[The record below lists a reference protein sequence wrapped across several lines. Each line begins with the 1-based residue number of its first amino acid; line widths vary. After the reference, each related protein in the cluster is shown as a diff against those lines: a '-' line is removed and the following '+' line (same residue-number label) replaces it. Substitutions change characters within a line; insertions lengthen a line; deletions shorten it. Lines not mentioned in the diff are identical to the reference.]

1 MSLCAPWVTRV
12 RLVTPAIRTHPTP
25 AIPRPRGV
33 EDAAPY
39 GRQRNVGISIVGSR
53 RVNAANLLPRLG
65 SPERGAVAALCAVT
79 EGLVQRGCARK
90 NGARS
95 VPAKLHT
102 LGGGREAS
110 APFASWSKSVTPAI
124 RANVAPAITQPWC
137 TEDGAPYGQQRN
149 ERCSME
155 HNGCR
160 QSQTVNSRPPNGSAE
175 TYPHAHPV
183 GGGVLDAPSV
193 G

>member
-1 MSLCAPWVTRV
+1 M
-12 RLVTPAIRTHPTP
+12 
-25 AIPRPRGV
+25 
-33 EDAAPY
+33 
-39 GRQRNVGISIVGSR
+39 GSR

-65 SPERGAVAALCAVT
+65 SPERGAVAAHSDVTKGLRPTLVRRNHVIRQPTQPAVG
-79 EGLVQRGCARK
+79 EGFHARPALVKGRRRCART
-90 NGARS
+90 NSARA
-95 VPAKLHT
+95 VPAGLDT
-102 LGGGREAS
+102 LGDGREAS

-160 QSQTVNSRPPNGSAE
+160 QSQTINSSPPHGFAE
-175 TYPHAHPV
+175 THPIEQPV
-183 GGGVLDAPSV
+183 EGGVLDAPSV

>member
-12 RLVTPAIRTHPTP
+12 RLVTPDGCVHPTP

-79 EGLVQRGCARK
+79 EGLGQRWCARK
-90 NGARS
+90 NGARA

-160 QSQTVNSRPPNGSAE
+160 QSQTINSSPPHGFAE
-175 TYPHAHPV
+175 THPIEQPV
-183 GGGVLDAPSV
+183 GGGVFDAPSV